1 MKIANEKILQY
12 VDALGRCNSVTG
24 FPGMIIAIT
33 RRKMSEE
40 IAEYIQEK
48 QRIFKKYGQKK
59 DDGWIIPKDSPD
71 FQKAMDEIMQMATY
85 QAEVNIPQFSENDF
99 VQKFQSDSLT
109 AENYEILYEIFVR
122 REA

>member
-1 MKIANEKILQY
+1 MRIANEKILQY

-24 FPGMIIAIT
+24 FPGMIIAIA
-33 RRKMSEE
+33 RRKMQEE
-40 IAEYIQEK
+40 ISEYIQEK
-48 QRIFKKYGQKK
+48 QGIFKKYGQKK

-71 FQKAMDEIMQMATY
+71 FQKAMDEIVQMATY
-85 QAEVNIPQFSENDF
+85 QTEVNIPQFSENDF

-122 REA
+122 REE